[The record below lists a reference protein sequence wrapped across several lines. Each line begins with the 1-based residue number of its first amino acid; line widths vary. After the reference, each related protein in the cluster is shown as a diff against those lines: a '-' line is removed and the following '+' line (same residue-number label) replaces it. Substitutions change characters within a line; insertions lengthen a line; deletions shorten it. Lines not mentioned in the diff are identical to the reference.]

1 MTPEHFDRWWGSSS
15 AHWLGNR
22 SGFPQGGHMNVVSI
36 ITAAL
41 DVAHKTPDI
50 GETPGKI
57 HRNRSK
63 VFVEALAGEFRAEY
77 ASRADVVVLS
87 KHYAAHRHQLGLN
100 ELLFDVTVCGT
111 GVTPSAVAGR
121 NLTHLTGSLW
131 AVESEFARDSRK
143 AVFDFNKLVL
153 SAADQKLFVGPTVDD
168 EESFLA
174 VLGPVADCCTG
185 SVFVALIPHPE
196 EWGAAGH
203 LACRVW
209 TRAGNKW
216 AAVS

>member
-1 MTPEHFDRWWGSSS
+1 
-15 AHWLGNR
+15 
-22 SGFPQGGHMNVVSI
+22 MNVVPI

-41 DVAHKTPDI
+41 DIAHKTPDT
-50 GETPGKI
+50 GEAPGVI

-63 VFVEALAGEFRAEY
+63 AFVEALAAEFRTVY
-77 ASRADVVVLS
+77 SSREDVVVLS
-87 KHYAAHRHQLGLN
+87 KHYANHRQQLGLN

-121 NLTHLTGSLW
+121 NLTYLTGSLW

-153 SAADQKLFVGPTVDD
+153 SAADQKLFVGPTVED

-185 SVFVALIPHPE
+185 SIFVALVPHPD
-196 EWGAAGH
+196 EWGAAAH
-203 LACRVW
+203 LRCNVW
-209 TRAGNKW
+209 MRAGGKW

>member
-1 MTPEHFDRWWGSSS
+1 
-15 AHWLGNR
+15 
-22 SGFPQGGHMNVVSI
+22 MNVVSI
-36 ITAAL
+36 VTAAL
-41 DVAHKTPDI
+41 DAAHKTPDI

-57 HRNRSK
+57 HRNRSS
-63 VFVEALAGEFRAEY
+63 VFVEALAREFRDEY
-77 ASRADVVVLS
+77 ASRDNVVVLS
-87 KHYAAHRHQLGLN
+87 KHYAGHTHQLGLN

-111 GVTPSAVAGR
+111 GVTPSAVDGR
-121 NLTHLTGSLW
+121 DLTYLTGSLW

-168 EESFLA
+168 EKSFLA

-185 SVFVALIPHPE
+185 SVFVALVPHPE

-203 LACRVW
+203 LRCNVW
-209 TRAGNKW
+209 TRAGGKW